1 RGVVEVLQAARGVST
16 RGLNVPAGIRTDPH
30 VLPRGRDDE
39 ILDPLGILDLIAARV
54 DVAEAVLT
62 RQPVEPRFRRVAA
75 AYLHIHPPCRG
86 RSQFTGNW
94 AGRSRGCASG
104 AQEAWHTW
112 GRDHPGCHS
121 DRER

>member
-1 RGVVEVLQAARGVST
+1 RGARRSEGFCEVECPFEFQRVLRLAPRGVVEVLQAARGVST

-30 VLPRGRDDE
+30 VLARGRYDE
-39 ILDPLGILDLIAARV
+39 ILDPLGILYLIAARV

-62 RQPVEPRFRRVAA
+62 RQPVEPRFRRIAA

-94 AGRSRGCASG
+94 AGR
-104 AQEAWHTW
+104 
-112 GRDHPGCHS
+112 
-121 DRER
+121 